1 VVVRRIGVDIL
12 APVALLAAI
21 AAALGAGFL
30 LWSGQGANRAGR
42 GALFNTERIVAY
54 ERAKRSRYSALALA
68 AVSIVLF
75 LFYFVT
81 SGSAGIAL
89 EPTPTPT
96 RTLRPTAT
104 MAPAKRE
111 TLIATLVPTPTE
123 TPALAKGVVANAGDP
138 GVRLRETPGGNEI
151 DFLRDGTVLEL
162 FPEPQVKTDDGITW
176 QKVRDPQG
184 RVGWVAAAYIVNQ

>member
-1 VVVRRIGVDIL
+1 VDIF

-42 GALFNTERIVAY
+42 GALFNTERQVAY
-54 ERAKRSRYSALALA
+54 ERAKRSRYSALALGG
-68 AVSIVLF
+68 VSIVLF
-75 LFYFVT
+75 VLYFIT

-104 MAPAKRE
+104 MAPAQRE
-111 TLIATLVPTPTE
+111 TLIATLAPTPTV
-123 TPALAKGVVANAGDP
+123 TPSLTKGVVSNAGDP
-138 GVRLRETPGGNEI
+138 GVRLREAPGGTEI
-151 DFLRDGTVLEL
+151 DFLKDGTVLDI
-162 FPEPQVKTDDGITW
+162 FPEPQVKTADGITW

-184 RVGWVAAAYIVNQ
+184 RVGWVAADYIVNQ

>member
-1 VVVRRIGVDIL
+1 MDIL

-30 LWSGQGANRAGR
+30 LWSGQSAHRAGR
-42 GALFNTERIVAY
+42 GALFNTERQVAY
-54 ERAKRSRYSALALA
+54 ERAKRSRYSALALGG
-68 AVSIVLF
+68 VSIILF
-75 LFYFVT
+75 VFYFVT

-96 RTLRPTAT
+96 RTPRPTAT
-104 MAPAKRE
+104 MEPAKRE
-111 TLIATLVPTPTE
+111 TLIATLAPTPTA
-123 TPALAKGVVANAGDP
+123 TPPLSKGVVANAGDP

-151 DFLRDGTVLEL
+151 DFLKDGTVLDL
-162 FPEPQVKTDDGITW
+162 FPEPQVRTDDGNVW

-184 RVGWVAAAYIVNQ
+184 RIGWVAATYIVNQ

>member
-1 VVVRRIGVDIL
+1 VDIF

-30 LWSGQGANRAGR
+30 LWSGQGASRAGR
-42 GALFNTERIVAY
+42 GALFNTERQVAY

-68 AVSIVLF
+68 GVSIILF
-75 LFYFVT
+75 GLYFVT
-81 SGSAGIAL
+81 SGAGAGITL

-96 RTLRPTAT
+96 RTPRPTAT
-104 MAPAKRE
+104 MAPARRE
-111 TLIATLVPTPTE
+111 TLIATLAATLTVTP
-123 TPALAKGVVANAGDP
+123 PLAKGVVANAGDP

-151 DFLRDGTVLEL
+151 DFLKDGTVLDL
-162 FPEPQVKTDDGITW
+162 FPEPQVKTEDGNTW

-184 RVGWVAAAYIVNQ
+184 RVGWVAAEYIVNQ

>member
-1 VVVRRIGVDIL
+1 VDIF

-42 GALFNTERIVAY
+42 GALFNTERQVAY
-54 ERAKRSRYSALALA
+54 ERAKRSRYSALALGG
-68 AVSIVLF
+68 VSIVLF
-75 LFYFVT
+75 VLYFVS

-96 RTLRPTAT
+96 RTPRPTAT

-111 TLIATLVPTPTE
+111 TLIATLAPTPTV
-123 TPALAKGVVANAGDP
+123 TPSLAKGVVANAGDP

-151 DFLRDGTVLEL
+151 DFLKDGTVLEL
-162 FPEPQVKTDDGITW
+162 FSEPQVKTGDGITW
-176 QKVRDPQG
+176 QKVRDSQG
-184 RVGWVAAAYIVNQ
+184 RVGWVAADYIVNQ